1 MNYAGITINLP
12 KEEEKIFIAKK
23 KEIDKL
29 SISNK
34 LTPKMIVEWQKY
46 LQYIGEKYLK

>member
-29 SISNK
+29 SISNS
-34 LTPKMIVEWQKY
+34 LTPEKKAEWQKY
-46 LQYIGEKYLK
+46 LQDIGEKYLK